1 MENTSLDL
9 IKVAFG
15 DFERELDTTHRL
27 LAALPEGH
35 LDFQPHP
42 KSYTLGG
49 LAQHVAQLP
58 HLVVSIIRDDQ
69 LDFASVPK
77 LDKPT
82 SVQDI
87 INLFDE
93 SAAAARAAFSELTE
107 DHLARTWTFLY
118 HGKVFFTRPKAG
130 LIRDFFLSHMIH
142 HRAQLTVYIRL
153 LDKPVP
159 GLYGPSADEM

>member
-1 MENTSLDL
+1 MQHTALN
-9 IKVAFG
+9 IIQIAFG
-15 DFERELDTTHRL
+15 DFEQELKQTRRL
-27 LAALPEGH
+27 LAAIPDGH
-35 LDFQPHP
+35 LDWRPHE

-49 LAQHVAQLP
+49 LAQHVAQMP
-58 HLVVSIIRDDQ
+58 GLVVSIIRDDQ
-69 LDFASVPK
+69 LDFATVPRIE
-77 LDKPT
+77 KPN

-87 INLFDE
+87 LSIFDE

-107 DHLARTWTFLY
+107 DHLTRTWKFLY
-118 HGKVFFTRPKAG
+118 HGKELFTRPKAG

-153 LDKPVP
+153 LGSPVP